1 MVKYISTTLRTTLA
15 SVLVMLLKS
24 IHGLQNA
31 TSPKT
36 YHGIVRSGMKPDPYY
51 RGAVLVNKGQFFGY
65 NGIVYGCAI
74 HHVTNEWIC
83 LVIFYKGGDLYA
95 VPFEYLEKIKIDRII
110 T

>member
-1 MVKYISTTLRTTLA
+1 
-15 SVLVMLLKS
+15 
-24 IHGLQNA
+24 
-31 TSPKT
+31 
-36 YHGIVRSGMKPDPYY
+36 
-51 RGAVLVNKGQFFGY
+51 VNKGQFFGY